1 MSSSITFDYSSVF
14 DITPTTPLD
23 TFLAEG
29 DTSIEPGVLEVLNN
43 IIEDLRQVKI
53 ESAPIPLPGDEKY
66 QEERIEDPA
75 YLPTAEEF
83 IHLTNNEHDWYH
95 LKWRAGPFHFLLD
108 TLQTLDSHMRIITMA
123 ISSINQISVQHR
135 NCSKVEISFLL
146 EMRLDL
152 WTQYKAVFQEMY

>member
-1 MSSSITFDYSSVF
+1 MSSSTTFDYSSVF

-43 IIEDLRQVKI
+43 IIKDLRQVKI

-66 QEERIEDPA
+66 QEEIIDDPA
-75 YLPTAEEF
+75 YLPTPEEF
-83 IHLTNNEHDWYH
+83 IHLTANEHDWYH
-95 LKWRAGPFHFLLD
+95 LKWRAGPFHLQLD
-108 TLQTLDSHMRIITMA
+108 TLQILDSHMRIITMA
-123 ISSINQISVQHR
+123 ISAINQFSAPHGH
-135 NCSKVEISFLL
+135 CAKVEILFLF

-152 WTQYKAVFQEMY
+152 WTQYQAVF